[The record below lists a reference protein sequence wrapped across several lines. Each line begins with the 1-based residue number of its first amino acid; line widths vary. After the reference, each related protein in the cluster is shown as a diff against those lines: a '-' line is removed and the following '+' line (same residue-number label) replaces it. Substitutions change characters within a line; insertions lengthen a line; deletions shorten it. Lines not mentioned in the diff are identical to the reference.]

1 MDPSGGY
8 VCSEC
13 GRTSPTPGAC
23 PADGSALKPTAHDPM
38 LGRMIGSYRVVALL
52 GEGGMGRVYKG
63 VHPGIGSRVAIKV
76 LHGQAAADGNA
87 VSRFFSEAR
96 AVNII
101 RHESIVNVLDL
112 STLEH
117 GEPFMVMEYLDG
129 TPLDAMIERQ
139 GRLDTGFALRL
150 MSEVLGA
157 LQAAHAH
164 GIVHRDLKPANVF
177 VTPSGHAKVLD
188 FGIAKLRPADG
199 AAGLTQSGALLGTPY
214 YMSPEQAS
222 GNAVDHRSDLYSS
235 GVMLYEAL
243 TGTRPFV
250 AGSLFELL
258 RKHVQENPQPPSSR
272 RRDLPAV
279 LDSVILR
286 ALEKDPARR
295 FQSAAEFKAALD
307 SISPSASYGVAP
319 IATQAMVPPPVATL
333 QAQTAP
339 AYPMAPA
346 SPGFQPAVTAP
357 AVTATMLSP
366 RGGVAWWKIALPVFA
381 LLGVLAFVGI
391 GGVYFLAHLIGTD
404 LTPQPRVHRPDGY
417 DPRRFDPVAYAPKA
431 HAIARQHASDAEL
444 VSINLQGIAPDGTVD
459 LLRGT
464 DSIVVYMFL
473 SPRSE
478 SGKCVV
484 TVSVADEGV
493 SSVQADFGGCSR
505 PRVPL
510 PSCDFKSVV
519 ARARAASGLTSPA
532 LMSGVYLGDSGGVK
546 WILSQGSRSSNIP
559 DDCTKSGR

>member
-1 MDPSGGY
+1 
-8 VCSEC
+8 
-13 GRTSPTPGAC
+13 
-23 PADGSALKPTAHDPM
+23 M
-38 LGRMIGSYRVVALL
+38 LGRMLGSYRVVSVL

-76 LHGQAAADGNA
+76 LHGQAAADA
-87 VSRFFSEAR
+87 KAISRFFSEAR

-112 STLEH
+112 SMLEH

-129 TPLDAMIERQ
+129 MPLDAMIERQ
-139 GRLDTGFALRL
+139 GRLETGFALRL
-150 MSEVLGA
+150 LSEVLSA

-188 FGIAKLRPADG
+188 FGIAKLRPVDG

-222 GNAVDHRSDLYSS
+222 GSAVDHRADLYSA

-250 AGSLFELL
+250 AASLFELL
-258 RKHVQENPQPPSSR
+258 RKHVQETPQPPSSR
-272 RRDLPAV
+272 RHDLAPV
-279 LDSVILR
+279 IDSVILR
-286 ALEKDPARR
+286 ALEKDPSRR
-295 FQSAAEFKAALD
+295 FQSAAEFKAAID
-307 SISPSASYGVAP
+307 SISPAPSYGVPAIAAQAP
-319 IATQAMVPPPVATL
+319 GGLPTATL
-333 QAQTAP
+333 PAQTAP
-339 AYPMAPA
+339 AYQSAPPA
-346 SPGFQPAVTAP
+346 FQPAVTAP

-381 LLGVLAFVGI
+381 LLGVLAAVGI

-404 LTPQPRVHRPDGY
+404 LTPQPRVHRPEGY

-431 HAIARQHASDAEL
+431 QAIARQHAADAEL
-444 VSINLQGIAPDGTVD
+444 VSINLQGISPDGTID
-459 LLRGT
+459 LLQSGEV
-464 DSIVVYMFL
+464 IVVYMFL
-473 SPRSE
+473 SPRSAA
-478 SGKCVV
+478 GKCIV
-484 TVSVADEGV
+484 TVSIADEGV
-493 SSVQADFGGCSR
+493 SSLAADFGGCAR

-510 PSCDFKSVV
+510 PSCDFKTVV
-519 ARARAASGLTSPA
+519 SRARSASGLNGATP
-532 LMSGVYLGDSGGVK
+532 LSGIYMGDTGGVK
-546 WILSQGSRSSNIP
+546 WILQQGSKSAQLP
-559 DDCTKSGR
+559 DDCGKGNR